1 MKSTNQ
7 NNPVV
12 SEPVQTSK
20 QLLPEDKVVIANHC
34 NFMTDEC
41 GDTMW
46 DAVLAQENIY
56 NDLVKRATKG
66 N

>member
-1 MKSTNQ
+1 MKNINQ
-7 NNPVV
+7 NNLVV
-12 SEPVQTSK
+12 TEPVQTSK
-20 QLLPEDKVVIANHC
+20 TLLPEDKVVIFEHC

-46 DAVLAQENIY
+46 DAVLAQEEIY
-56 NDLVKRATKG
+56 NDLLKHAKKT